1 MPSTRKQMAKE
12 KWSRQSDVMSGL
24 ENVDIM
30 LGNYS
35 GNDLDSQLGER
46 ETGGDLESTGLQTT
60 NPICE
65 NFRSLININSRENS
79 EITIETARLI
89 NNEITTQVTRK
100 LDELKED
107 LNTQI
112 LEVINPAI
120 AEKVLPSIQN
130 VLGVA
135 NSVLNA
141 TRGHQSGR
149 LDRIPE
155 DNLGHMDHRTR
166 GLDKGHRDHSSI
178 ADHWSKGLNKGPR
191 DHSSHMGHQSG

>member
-1 MPSTRKQMAKE
+1 M
-12 KWSRQSDVMSGL
+12 
-24 ENVDIM
+24 
-30 LGNYS
+30 
-35 GNDLDSQLGER
+35 
-46 ETGGDLESTGLQTT
+46 
-60 NPICE
+60 
-65 NFRSLININSRENS
+65 
-79 EITIETARLI
+79 I

-120 AEKVLPSIQN
+120 AEKVFASIQN

-149 LDRIPE
+149 LDMIPE
-155 DNLGHMDHRTR
+155 DHLRHMDHRTQ
-166 GLDKGHRDHSSI
+166 GLDKGHRDHSSN